1 MENTTKRSLK
11 QKALALGLAGSLFLF
26 GGCNNTG
33 DNNDFRL
40 DTVPSRYNHFS
51 HYYKTVIR
59 NGEAVKVYKAENTFV
74 VFDKETLEPTKY
86 IFKKDD
92 SYRDEYELYDLST
105 GKMLMYAE
113 EAGLILPGTIYNYY
127 HFRDVI
133 NGSYD
138 VCLGQIGDYIEGAEQ
153 KEFYSEEEIDALIPQ
168 LLDAVKKIHN
178 ISKEDSPVLKLSL

>member
-1 MENTTKRSLK
+1 MENKTKRSLK
-11 QKALALGLAGSLFLF
+11 QKALALGLAGSLLFL

-33 DNNDFRL
+33 DNNFRL

-59 NGEAVKVYKAENTFV
+59 DGEAVKVYKAENTFV

-86 IFKKDD
+86 VFKKDD

-127 HFRDVI
+127 YYRDI
-133 NGSYD
+133 IKGSYE
-138 VCLGQIGDYIEGAEQ
+138 VCLGNIGDFIEGEEQ
-153 KEFYSEEEIDALIPQ
+153 KEYYSEAEIDAFIPQ
-168 LLDAVKKIHN
+168 VLDAIKKIHN
-178 ISKEDSPVLKLSL
+178 ISKEEGPSLKLAL